1 MSQSTDRVVEP
12 LVKALSSVIDSRFQ
26 AELTDKEQLASALL
40 PQFKLNFLPE
50 SAKRQV
56 FNYVQQEVAVE
67 SHTEA
72 HLPTAY
78 VAQDDDDFSA
88 L

>member
-1 MSQSTDRVVEP
+1 LSQSTDRVVEP

-67 SHTEA
+67 SHT
-72 HLPTAY
+72 HLPTAN